1 MYIVI
6 DDSGDVKVF
15 EKADDAIKHILSVS
29 GRIAVYYTRG
39 FAIYLARFHY
49 VNENNG
55 YLTDTYGN
63 LLEN

>member
-6 DDSGDVKVF
+6 DSCGDVKVF
-15 EKADDAIKHILSVS
+15 ENVDITIKYILSIS

-39 FAIYLARFHY
+39 FAIYSAMFHY
-49 VNENNG
+49 VDENNG

>member
-6 DDSGDVKVF
+6 DESGDVKVF
-15 EKADDAIKHILSVS
+15 ENVDSTIKYILSVS

-49 VNENNG
+49 VNENIG